1 MHQMAKGEGGVI
13 LNPPVIILF
22 GDDEKII
29 LQVQST
35 TNPNETY
42 MVTWDWDN
50 SWLCTCSGCLR
61 GGHLCKHILAAEEY
75 MKKMNMAL
83 LDDMTVFKG
92 VQVNGR

>member
-1 MHQMAKGEGGVI
+1 MAKGEGGVI

-42 MVTWDWDN
+42 MVTWDFDN
-50 SWLCTCSGCLR
+50 GWLCDCPGCLR
-61 GGHLCKHILAAEEY
+61 GGHLCKHILTAEEY
-75 MKKMNMAL
+75 MKKMNMEL

>member
-1 MHQMAKGEGGVI
+1 MS
-13 LNPPVIILF
+13 PPVLILH

-29 LQVQST
+29 FQVQST
-35 TNPNETY
+35 SNPDETY

-50 SWLCTCSGCLR
+50 SWLCTCPGCLR

-83 LDDMTVFKG
+83 LDDPTVFVGG
-92 VQVNGR
+92 VIGSD

>member
-1 MHQMAKGEGGVI
+1 MTPPILIMH
-13 LNPPVIILF
+13 

-29 LQVQST
+29 FEIPSFSDS
-35 TNPNETY
+35 NEKY
-42 MVTWDWDN
+42 LVTWDFDN
-50 SWLCTCSGCLR
+50 GWLCDCPGCLR
-61 GGHLCKHILAAEEY
+61 GGHLCKHILTAEEY